1 MYRIAVLHLVVVSTL
16 KIFFVICP
24 QLLLFS
30 TGEYICDDDVKFGRS
45 SSNIIERKKKK
56 VESHAQIRHL
66 IILRA
71 LPTSYRASLFAK
83 RPGKKFQNSRPFFPS
98 SICPFFFFFFFWT
111 DTHTRGDYQIVNH
124 LEFMFFQSLLTFSS
138 LFIKIKRQKLKSIF
152 IFIFFSPFK
161 LVTGCWHPVL

>member
-56 VESHAQIRHL
+56 VESHA
-66 IILRA
+66 
-71 LPTSYRASLFAK
+71 
-83 RPGKKFQNSRPFFPS
+83 
-98 SICPFFFFFFFWT
+98 
-111 DTHTRGDYQIVNH
+111 
-124 LEFMFFQSLLTFSS
+124 
-138 LFIKIKRQKLKSIF
+138 
-152 IFIFFSPFK
+152 
-161 LVTGCWHPVL
+161 